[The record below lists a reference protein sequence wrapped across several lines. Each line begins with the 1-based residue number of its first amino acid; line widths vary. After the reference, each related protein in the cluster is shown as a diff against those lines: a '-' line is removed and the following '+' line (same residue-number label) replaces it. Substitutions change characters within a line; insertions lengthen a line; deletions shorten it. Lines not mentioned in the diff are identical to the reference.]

1 MGEDAE
7 KDWAW
12 LREVWVRATPWE
24 RGDFKMLQSPHEP
37 TFQNNMEDLQTA
49 FRSGNKHVLIQ
60 ALVMCLLSRRA
71 LPSWISKELWHAF
84 ELFSKGQLN
93 SWEEVFGKPFPGRR
107 RKGTSTRLK
116 AREVSIRV
124 RELREEGA
132 NLDDLLFEEVG
143 KEFGFS
149 GSTAKSLYY
158 KFEHQMEETLRA
170 YLENERRRK
179 D

>member
-1 MGEDAE
+1 MGQDAE
-7 KDWAW
+7 KDRAW

-24 RGDFKMLQSPHEP
+24 RGDFKMLQIPHEP

-60 ALVMCLLSRRA
+60 ALVMRLLSRRA

-93 SWEEVFGKPFPGRR
+93 SWEKVSKLFPGRR
-107 RKGTSTRLK
+107 RKGTSRRLK
-116 AREVSIRV
+116 AREASIRV

-132 NLDDLLFEEVG
+132 NLDDLRSE
-143 KEFGFS
+143 
-149 GSTAKSLYY
+149 
-158 KFEHQMEETLRA
+158 
-170 YLENERRRK
+170 
-179 D
+179 